1 MIDATILIVTT
12 EEPERNLR
20 DELELRR
27 DVETAE
33 AQLAN
38 GEGVPH
44 EVARDVVLSIL
55 R

>member
-1 MIDATILIVTT
+1 MIAD
-12 EEPERNLR
+12 EPDGDPPCDEAELLR
-20 DELELRR
+20 DIEL
-27 DVETAE
+27 AE

-44 EVARDVVLSIL
+44 EVARDLVLSIL